1 MAGEPA
7 KRSVPAVG
15 MKQDFLPLRA
25 KLKTTAIYAEGDMT
39 MVKSLRINKS
49 FDCLAL
55 TIIIGQLT
63 WPLTCLPVLLGPAF
77 LLGLTPLL
85 PSSRGQYVTAML
97 ITALIGAATGG
108 HLLAAII
115 VLQFLTWHLAHKQQD
130 GRLWVVCILC
140 PLGVLLWQ
148 QPEKTPAI
156 LLLTLCSATVQVLLY
171 RTLSLIAQH
180 KIRQLQQEHYHRQ
193 GADRLIAA
201 STYSQQLSQ
210 LRPIVGALHIS
221 MEQTYNV
228 YQDLELLARSD
239 PYLPEALVQRLLAAA
254 QEIHQN
260 RLQLQNWVNLQER
273 TLQQLV
279 GREAASLQTIC
290 KWIATQIA
298 DIAGKSGQQLE
309 TFIDLAEDTL
319 LATSEQFPLAN
330 LLLYVC
336 QQGLIRQTGCELSLR
351 FSGYLAKQGMRIII
365 TFAPRSDQPSG
376 EWPELDACD
385 LGSVKDYAQ
394 QINASCHSGLTSHGE
409 LIYTLELHSQ

>member
-1 MAGEPA
+1 
-7 KRSVPAVG
+7 
-15 MKQDFLPLRA
+15 
-25 KLKTTAIYAEGDMT
+25 
-39 MVKSLRINKS
+39 MVKSLRTHKS
-49 FDCLAL
+49 FYCLAL

-63 WPLTCLPVLLGPAF
+63 WPITSLPVLLGPAF

-97 ITALIGAATGG
+97 ITALIGLATGG
-108 HLLAAII
+108 YLLAAII
-115 VLQFLTWHLAHKQQD
+115 ALQFLAWHLAHKQQD
-130 GRLWVVCILC
+130 RRLWVVCILF
-140 PLGVLLWQ
+140 PLGIFLWQ

-156 LLLTLCSATVQVLLY
+156 ILSTFCSAIVQFLLY
-171 RTLSLIAQH
+171 RTLGVITQQR
-180 KIRQLQQEHYHRQ
+180 IRQLQQEHYYRQ

-201 STYSQQLSQ
+201 STHSQQLGQ
-210 LRPIVGALHIS
+210 LRPIVEALHFS

-254 QEIHQN
+254 QEVHQN

-290 KWIATQIA
+290 RWIATQIA
-298 DIAGKSGQQLE
+298 DIAGKNGQQLE

-330 LLLYVC
+330 LLLCVC
-336 QQGLIRQTGCELSLR
+336 QQGLSRQTDSELSLR

-365 TFAPRSDQPSG
+365 TFAPKSDQPSG
-376 EWPELDACD
+376 EWPALDACD
-385 LGSVKDYAQ
+385 LGSVNDYAE

-409 LIYTLELHSQ
+409 LVYTLELRSQ